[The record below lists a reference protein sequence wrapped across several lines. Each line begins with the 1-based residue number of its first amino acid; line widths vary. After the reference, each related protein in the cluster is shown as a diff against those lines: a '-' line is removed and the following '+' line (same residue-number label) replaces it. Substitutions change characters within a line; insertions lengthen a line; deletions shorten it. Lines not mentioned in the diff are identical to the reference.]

1 MDAWALAGWAA
12 ALALA
17 WGLMTRGL
25 MTRML
30 ARVLD
35 RRQQDE
41 TDERKPDSKLLATCN
56 KAVVI
61 TGCDSGFGKATAR
74 HLDRLGF
81 RVFATVLDGA
91 GEGASELRRTCSP
104 RLTLLQLDITQPQQV
119 QRALAEVRE
128 RLGPQGLW
136 ALVNNAG
143 VCVNFG
149 DIELSQM
156 SNFRGC
162 MEVNFFGTLN
172 VTKTFLPLLRRDKG
186 RLVTVSSPAGD
197 QPFPCLAAYGA
208 SKAALNLFM
217 DTLRHEVAP
226 WGVHVSTILPSSY
239 KTGHC
244 SDTAYWEAQHQ
255 QLLGSLSP
263 ALLEDFGEDYVG
275 ETKELFQ
282 HFARHA
288 NPDLSPVVDA
298 MERALRDPQPQ
309 ARYFAGPGVGLMYL
323 VSGYFPATLRNRFL
337 QSLFLKK
344 RLAPRALR
352 KEAAAA
358 VLGKEAAA
366 HRRHDDNN
374 NNNNSEEEAD
384 KVK

>member
-1 MDAWALAGWAA
+1 MDAWALAWWTLVLGAA
-12 ALALA
+12 ALA
-17 WGLMTRGL
+17 WGAA
-25 MTRML
+25 TRML
-30 ARVLD
+30 ARALKRDDVEHK
-35 RRQQDE
+35 RDE
-41 TDERKPDSKLLATCN
+41 PKEDKLLAACG

-74 HLDRLGF
+74 HLDGLGF
-81 RVFATVLDGA
+81 RVFATVLEA
-91 GEGASELRRTCSP
+91 EGEGACELQRACSP
-104 RLTLLQLDITQPQQV
+104 RLSLLQLDITQPQQV
-119 QRALAEVRE
+119 RGALAQVQAQ
-128 RLGPQGLW
+128 LGPQGLW

-156 SNFRGC
+156 STFRGC

-172 VTKTFLPLLRRDKG
+172 VTKTFLPLLRRGKG
-186 RLVTVSSPAGD
+186 RVITVSSPAGD

-217 DTLRHEVAP
+217 ETLRHELAP

-239 KTGHC
+239 KTGQC
-244 SDTAYWEAQHQ
+244 TNTTYWEARHQ
-255 QLLGSLSP
+255 ELLRSLSP

-275 ETKELFQ
+275 ETKELFH

-298 MERALRDPQPQ
+298 MERALREPRPRD
-309 ARYFAGPGVGLMYL
+309 RYYAGPGVGLMYL
-323 VSGYFPATLRNRFL
+323 VSAYFPSALRNRFL
-337 QSLFLKK
+337 RRLFVKK

-352 KEAAAA
+352 KDAA
-358 VLGKEAAA
+358 LGKDSADQC
-366 HRRHDDNN
+366 RHDDNN
-374 NNNNSEEEAD
+374 NDEEEAD

>member
-1 MDAWALAGWAA
+1 MDEWGLVCWASVLGAA
-12 ALALA
+12 ALAWRL
-17 WGLMTRGL
+17 LLLIMTSSPRAP
-25 MTRML
+25 R
-30 ARVLD
+30 
-35 RRQQDE
+35 
-41 TDERKPDSKLLATCN
+41 LLPVGD
-56 KAVVI
+56 KVVVI

-74 HLDRLGF
+74 HLDSLGF
-81 RVFATVLDGA
+81 RVFATVLDA
-91 GEGASELRRTCSP
+91 DGEGALELRRTCSE
-104 RLTLLQLDITQPQQV
+104 RLALLQLDITQPEQV
-119 QRALAEVRE
+119 RRALAQVGAQ
-128 RLGPQGLW
+128 LGPRGLW
-136 ALVNNAG
+136 AVVNNAG

-162 MEVNFFGTLN
+162 MEVNFFGTLD
-172 VTKTFLPLLRRDKG
+172 VTKTFLPLLRRHKG

-217 DTLRHEVAP
+217 DTLRQELAP

-239 KTGHC
+239 KTGRC
-244 SDTAYWEAQHQ
+244 SDAAYWEARHRE
-255 QLLGSLSP
+255 LLASLP
-263 ALLEDFGEDYVG
+263 PELLDDFGIDYVG

-282 HFARHA
+282 CFARHA

-298 MERALRDPQPQ
+298 MERALLEPRPQ

-323 VSGYFPATLRNRFL
+323 VSAYFPAPLRNRFL
-337 QSLFLKK
+337 ESLFVKK

-352 KEAAAA
+352 EES
-358 VLGKEAAA
+358 VGV
-366 HRRHDDNN
+366 RRCHDDNN
-374 NNNNSEEEAD
+374 NREAS